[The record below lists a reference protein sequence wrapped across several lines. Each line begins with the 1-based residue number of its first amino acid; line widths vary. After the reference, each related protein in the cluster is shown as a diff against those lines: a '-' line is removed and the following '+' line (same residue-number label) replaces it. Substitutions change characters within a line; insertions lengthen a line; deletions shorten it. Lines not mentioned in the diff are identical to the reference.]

1 MSDVN
6 NSIDDFSSKNQV
18 NNTPENSNYS
28 NEDSNNSFKQQQD
41 SSAYESSMNSD
52 ASISF
57 DPKSS
62 SPSSDS
68 SNLHGQSSQ
77 YPQAQYSQSQ
87 YPQAQYP
94 QAQPQQSQYSQMQ
107 FNQQNAQFNQ
117 PSQPYAPQNYNQ
129 SSQAYN
135 QFNQPQ
141 FAQAQA
147 QFAQPQQQYPQAQY
161 NQSQYPQPQFAQAQ
175 SQFAQ
180 TQQQYPQAQ
189 YNQAQYPQS
198 QYSQM
203 QFNGQ
208 SSYKKPDYS
217 HSMTYNQNSSQYGYR
232 QNAET
237 ERLESYYSSTWN
249 KREKIL
255 LAIICVVSIGF
266 TYLSNKV
273 LYDSFN
279 SYYLYRHYYHTLP
292 KIMFLFIDNLLWA
305 SYSLLPFTLIFS
317 FAIVLRKKYS
327 VILPSICSI
336 ATTFLVQAF
345 LDFIIYKNHD
355 FSSYLKFI
363 AYAIVPTVIFA
374 IVLEVLQCKFMI
386 RKRSNIVSSIIVT
399 FASSFIYVFVYFT
412 SLTILFNSR
421 YEVSDYMYGM
431 ISSVILLV
439 VIPVLVAL
447 IMKLLGLPKFLNPQR
462 EEKNL

>member
-117 PSQPYAPQNYNQ
+117 PVQPYAPQNYNQ

-147 QFAQPQQQYPQAQY
+147 QFAQTQQQYPQAQY
-161 NQSQYPQPQFAQAQ
+161 NQSQYPQAQYPQPQFA
-175 SQFAQ
+175 
-180 TQQQYPQAQ
+180 
-189 YNQAQYPQS
+189 QAQYPQS

-217 HSMTYNQNSSQYGYR
+217 HSMTYNQNKSQYGYR

-374 IVLEVLQCKFMI
+374 IVLEILQCKFMI
-386 RKRSNIVSSIIVT
+386 RKRSNILSSIILT
-399 FASSFIYVFVYFT
+399 FVSSFIYVFTHFVF
-412 SLTILFNSR
+412 LIILFKSS
-421 YEVSDYMYGM
+421 YDVSDYMYSM

-439 VIPVLVAL
+439 VIPVLVSL

-462 EEKNL
+462 EEMNL

>member
-57 DPKSS
+57 DSKSS

-87 YPQAQYP
+87 YSQSQYP

-117 PSQPYAPQNYNQ
+117 PVHPYAPQNYNQ

-147 QFAQPQQQYPQAQY
+147 QYAQMQQQYPQAQY
-161 NQSQYPQPQFAQAQ
+161 PQPQFA
-175 SQFAQ
+175 
-180 TQQQYPQAQ
+180 
-189 YNQAQYPQS
+189 QAQYPQS

-208 SSYKKPDYS
+208 SGYQKPDYS
-217 HSMTYNQNSSQYGYR
+217 HSMTYNQNKSQYGYR

-237 ERLESYYSSTWN
+237 ERLETYYSSTWN

-255 LAIICVVSIGF
+255 LAIIEVVSIGF
-266 TYLSNKV
+266 TYFSNRV
-273 LYDSFN
+273 LYDLFN
-279 SYYLYRHYYHTLP
+279 FNNLYYYYFHTMSRSMLVF
-292 KIMFLFIDNLLWA
+292 MSTLLWF
-305 SYSLLPFTLIFS
+305 SYSLLPFTLILS

-327 VILPSICSI
+327 VILPSICSVG
-336 ATTFLVQAF
+336 TSFLVNT
-345 LDFIIYKNHD
+345 FIINKNHD
-355 FSSYLKFI
+355 FIQYLKFSVSSI
-363 AYAIVPTVIFA
+363 LPIVIFVIA
-374 IVLEVLQCKFMI
+374 LEILQCKFMI
-386 RKRSNIVSSIIVT
+386 RKRSNILSSIILT
-399 FASSFIYVFVYFT
+399 FVSSFIYAFVDFIRSVIVYPESHYDGVDF
-412 SLTILFNSR
+412 IN
-421 YEVSDYMYGM
+421 GM

-462 EEKNL
+462 EEMNL

>member
-28 NEDSNNSFKQQQD
+28 NEDNNNSFKQQQD

-77 YPQAQYSQSQ
+77 YPQAQYPQAQ

-147 QFAQPQQQYPQAQY
+147 QYAQTQQQYPQAQY
-161 NQSQYPQPQFAQAQ
+161 NQAQYN
-175 SQFAQ
+175 
-180 TQQQYPQAQ
+180 QAQ

-203 QFNGQ
+203 QFNCQ

-237 ERLESYYSSTWN
+237 ERLETYYTSTWN

-374 IVLEVLQCKFMI
+374 IVLEILQCKFMI
-386 RKRSNIVSSIIVT
+386 RKRSNILSSIILT
-399 FASSFIYVFVYFT
+399 FVSSFIYVFTHFVF
-412 SLTILFNSR
+412 LIILFKSS
-421 YEVSDYMYGM
+421 YDVSDYMYSM

-439 VIPVLVAL
+439 VIPVLVSL

-462 EEKNL
+462 EEMNL

>member
-28 NEDSNNSFKQQQD
+28 NEDNNNSFKQQQD

-77 YPQAQYSQSQ
+77 YPQAQY
-87 YPQAQYP
+87 PQAQYP

-117 PSQPYAPQNYNQ
+117 PVQPYAPQNYNQ

-147 QFAQPQQQYPQAQY
+147 QFAQTQQQYPQAQY
-161 NQSQYPQPQFAQAQ
+161 N
-175 SQFAQ
+175 
-180 TQQQYPQAQ
+180 QAQ

-374 IVLEVLQCKFMI
+374 IVLEILQCKFMI
-386 RKRSNIVSSIIVT
+386 RKRSNILSSIILT
-399 FASSFIYVFVYFT
+399 FVSSFIYVFTHFVF
-412 SLTILFNSR
+412 LIILFKSS
-421 YEVSDYMYGM
+421 YDVSDYMYVM

-462 EEKNL
+462 EEMNL

>member
-28 NEDSNNSFKQQQD
+28 NEDNNNSFKQQQD

-77 YPQAQYSQSQ
+77 YPQAQYPQAQ

-147 QFAQPQQQYPQAQY
+147 QYAQTQQQYPQAQY
-161 NQSQYPQPQFAQAQ
+161 N
-175 SQFAQ
+175 
-180 TQQQYPQAQ
+180 QAQ

-203 QFNGQ
+203 QFNCQ

-237 ERLESYYSSTWN
+237 ERLETYYTSTWN

-273 LYDSFN
+273 LYDTFN

-374 IVLEVLQCKFMI
+374 IVLEILQCKFMI
-386 RKRSNIVSSIIVT
+386 RKRSNILSSIILT
-399 FASSFIYVFVYFT
+399 FVSSFIYVFTHFVF
-412 SLTILFNSR
+412 LIILFKSS
-421 YEVSDYMYGM
+421 YDVSDYMYSM

-439 VIPVLVAL
+439 VIPVLVSL

-462 EEKNL
+462 EEMNL

>member
-161 NQSQYPQPQFAQAQ
+161 NQA
-175 SQFAQ
+175 
-180 TQQQYPQAQ
+180 QYPQAQ
-189 YNQAQYPQS
+189 YPQSQFAQAQYPQS

-208 SSYKKPDYS
+208 PGYQKPDYS
-217 HSMTYNQNSSQYGYR
+217 HSMTYNQNKSQYGYR

-374 IVLEVLQCKFMI
+374 IVLEILQCKFMI
-386 RKRSNIVSSIIVT
+386 RKRSNILSSIILT
-399 FASSFIYVFVYFT
+399 FVSSFIYVFTHFVF
-412 SLTILFNSR
+412 LIILFKSS
-421 YEVSDYMYGM
+421 YDVSDYMYSM

-439 VIPVLVAL
+439 VIPVLVSL

-462 EEKNL
+462 EEMNL

>member
-18 NNTPENSNYS
+18 NNTPESSNYS

-41 SSAYESSMNSD
+41 SNAYESSMNSD
-52 ASISF
+52 SSISLN
-57 DPKSS
+57 PKSS
-62 SPSSDS
+62 SPSSTS

-77 YPQAQYSQSQ
+77 YSQAQ

-94 QAQPQQSQYSQMQ
+94 QEQYQNTQFNQAQYSQGQYQQSQYVQTQ

-117 PSQPYAPQNYNQ
+117 PAQPYAPQNYNQ
-129 SSQAYN
+129 FAQAYN

-147 QFAQPQQQYPQAQY
+147 QY
-161 NQSQYPQPQFAQAQ
+161 
-175 SQFAQ
+175 AQ

-189 YNQAQYPQS
+189 YNQSQFAQPQFTQAQSQFAQPQYPQS

-292 KIMFLFIDNLLWA
+292 KIMFLFIDNLLWV

-336 ATTFLVQAF
+336 ATSLLVKAV

-374 IVLEVLQCKFMI
+374 IVLEILQCKFMI
-386 RKRSNIVSSIIVT
+386 RKRSNILSSIILT
-399 FASSFIYVFVYFT
+399 FVSSFIYVFTKFVF
-412 SLTILFNSR
+412 LIILFKSS
-421 YEVSDYMYGM
+421 YDASDYMYGM
-431 ISSVILLV
+431 ISSAILLV

-462 EEKNL
+462 EEMNL

>member
-28 NEDSNNSFKQQQD
+28 NEDNNNSFKQQQD

-87 YPQAQYP
+87 YSQAQYP
-94 QAQPQQSQYSQMQ
+94 QAQYQNTQFNQSQYSQGQPQQSQYVQTQ

-117 PSQPYAPQNYNQ
+117 HAQPYAPQNYNQ

-147 QFAQPQQQYPQAQY
+147 QFAQPHR
-161 NQSQYPQPQFAQAQ
+161 
-175 SQFAQ
+175 
-180 TQQQYPQAQ
+180 QYPQAQ

-255 LAIICVVSIGF
+255 LAIICVVSIF
-266 TYLSNKV
+266 LTYFSNRV
-273 LYDSFN
+273 LYVWFN
-279 SYYLYRHYYHTLP
+279 IYTIHYYHILP
-292 KIMFLFIDNLLWA
+292 QLFMVDFLWF
-305 SYSLLPFTLIFS
+305 SYSLLPFTLILS

-327 VILPSICSI
+327 VILPSICSVV
-336 ATTFLVQAF
+336 TSFLVEIF
-345 LDFIIYKNHD
+345 FRFIVEKDYN
-355 FSSYLKFI
+355 FEYYLKFI
-363 AYAIVPTVIFA
+363 VYAILPIVIFVIA
-374 IVLEVLQCKFMI
+374 LEVLQCKFMI
-386 RKRSNIVSSIIVT
+386 RKRSNIVSSIILT

-462 EEKNL
+462 EEMNL

>member
-28 NEDSNNSFKQQQD
+28 NEDNNNSFKQQQD

-77 YPQAQYSQSQ
+77 YPQAQY
-87 YPQAQYP
+87 PQAQYP

-117 PSQPYAPQNYNQ
+117 PVQPYAPQNYNQ

-147 QFAQPQQQYPQAQY
+147 QY
-161 NQSQYPQPQFAQAQ
+161 
-175 SQFAQ
+175 AQ

-189 YNQAQYPQS
+189 YNQAQYNQAQYQQS

-208 SSYKKPDYS
+208 PGYQKPDYS
-217 HSMTYNQNSSQYGYR
+217 HSMTYNQNKSQYGYR

-237 ERLESYYSSTWN
+237 ERLEIYYSSTWN

-255 LAIICVVSIGF
+255 LAIICVVSIF
-266 TYLSNKV
+266 LTYFSNRV
-273 LYDSFN
+273 LYVWFN
-279 SYYLYRHYYHTLP
+279 IYTIHYYHILP
-292 KIMFLFIDNLLWA
+292 QLFMVDFLWF
-305 SYSLLPFTLIFS
+305 SYSLLPFTLILS

-327 VILPSICSI
+327 VILPSICSVV
-336 ATTFLVQAF
+336 TSFLVEIF
-345 LDFIIYKNHD
+345 FRFIVEKDYN
-355 FSSYLKFI
+355 FEYYLKFI
-363 AYAIVPTVIFA
+363 VYAILPIVIFVIA
-374 IVLEVLQCKFMI
+374 LEVLQCKFMI
-386 RKRSNIVSSIIVT
+386 RKRSNIVSSIILT

-462 EEKNL
+462 EEMNL

>member
-28 NEDSNNSFKQQQD
+28 NEDNNNSFKQQQD

-77 YPQAQYSQSQ
+77 YPQAQY
-87 YPQAQYP
+87 PQAQYP

-117 PSQPYAPQNYNQ
+117 PVQPYAPQNYNQ

-147 QFAQPQQQYPQAQY
+147 QY
-161 NQSQYPQPQFAQAQ
+161 
-175 SQFAQ
+175 AQ

-189 YNQAQYPQS
+189 YNQAQYNQAQYQQS

-208 SSYKKPDYS
+208 PGYQKPDYS
-217 HSMTYNQNSSQYGYR
+217 HSMTYNQNKSQYGYR

-237 ERLESYYSSTWN
+237 ERLEIYYSSTWN

-255 LAIICVVSIGF
+255 LAIICVVSIF
-266 TYLSNKV
+266 LTYFSNRV
-273 LYDSFN
+273 LYVWFN
-279 SYYLYRHYYHTLP
+279 IYTIHYYHILP
-292 KIMFLFIDNLLWA
+292 QLFMVDFLWF
-305 SYSLLPFTLIFS
+305 SYSLLPFTLILS

-327 VILPSICSI
+327 VILPSICSVV
-336 ATTFLVQAF
+336 TSFLVEIF
-345 LDFIIYKNHD
+345 FRFIVEKDYN
-355 FSSYLKFI
+355 FEYYLKFI
-363 AYAIVPTVIFA
+363 VYAILPIVIFVIA
-374 IVLEVLQCKFMI
+374 LEVLQCKFMI
-386 RKRSNIVSSIIVT
+386 RKRSNIVSSIILT

-439 VIPVLVAL
+439 VISVLVAL

-462 EEKNL
+462 EEMNL

>member
-28 NEDSNNSFKQQQD
+28 NEDNNNSFKQQQD

-77 YPQAQYSQSQ
+77 YSQSQYPQSQ

-117 PSQPYAPQNYNQ
+117 PVQPYAPQNYNQ

-161 NQSQYPQPQFAQAQ
+161 NQA
-175 SQFAQ
+175 
-180 TQQQYPQAQ
+180 QYPQAQ
-189 YNQAQYPQS
+189 YPQSQFAQAQYPQS

-374 IVLEVLQCKFMI
+374 IVLEILQCKFMI
-386 RKRSNIVSSIIVT
+386 RKRSNILSSIILT
-399 FASSFIYVFVYFT
+399 FVSSFIYVFTHFVF
-412 SLTILFNSR
+412 LIILFKSS
-421 YEVSDYMYGM
+421 YDVSDYMYSM

-439 VIPVLVAL
+439 VIPVLVSL

-462 EEKNL
+462 EEMNL

>member
-28 NEDSNNSFKQQQD
+28 NEDNNNSFKQQQD

-87 YPQAQYP
+87 YSQSQYSQAQYP
-94 QAQPQQSQYSQMQ
+94 QAQPQQSQYSQAQYPQEQYQNTQFNQSQYSQGQPQQSQYVQTQ

-117 PSQPYAPQNYNQ
+117 HAQPYAPQNYNQ
-129 SSQAYN
+129 
-135 QFNQPQ
+135 
-141 FAQAQA
+141 FAQPQA
-147 QFAQPQQQYPQAQY
+147 QFAQTQQQYPQAQY
-161 NQSQYPQPQFAQAQ
+161 N
-175 SQFAQ
+175 
-180 TQQQYPQAQ
+180 QAQ

-266 TYLSNKV
+266 TYFSNKV
-273 LYDSFN
+273 LYSLLP
-279 SYYLYRHYYHTLP
+279 YYRVYFYGYVPRLIST
-292 KIMFLFIDNLLWA
+292 LLWF
-305 SYSLLPFTLIFS
+305 SYSLLPFTLILA

-336 ATTFLVQAF
+336 GTSFLVETF
-345 LDFIIYKNHD
+345 FRFIVEKDYN
-355 FSSYLKFI
+355 FEYYLKFI
-363 AYAIVPTVIFA
+363 VYAILPIVIFA

-462 EEKNL
+462 EEMNL

>member
-28 NEDSNNSFKQQQD
+28 NEDNNNSFKQQQD

-57 DPKSS
+57 DTKSS

-141 FAQAQA
+141 FAQAQ
-147 QFAQPQQQYPQAQY
+147 
-161 NQSQYPQPQFAQAQ
+161 SQY
-175 SQFAQ
+175 AQ

-189 YNQAQYPQS
+189 YPQSQFAQAQAQYAQPQFAQAQYPQS

-217 HSMTYNQNSSQYGYR
+217 HSMTYNQNKSQYGYR

-462 EEKNL
+462 EEMNL

>member
-28 NEDSNNSFKQQQD
+28 NEDNNNSFKQQQD

-77 YPQAQYSQSQ
+77 YPQAQYPQAQ

-147 QFAQPQQQYPQAQY
+147 QY
-161 NQSQYPQPQFAQAQ
+161 
-175 SQFAQ
+175 AQ

-203 QFNGQ
+203 QFNCQ

-237 ERLESYYSSTWN
+237 ERLETYYTSTWN

-273 LYDSFN
+273 LYDTFN

-374 IVLEVLQCKFMI
+374 IVLEILQCKFMI
-386 RKRSNIVSSIIVT
+386 RKRSNILSSIILT
-399 FASSFIYVFVYFT
+399 FVSSFIYVFTHFVF
-412 SLTILFNSR
+412 LIILFKSS
-421 YEVSDYMYGM
+421 YDVSDYMYSM

-439 VIPVLVAL
+439 VIPVLVSL

-462 EEKNL
+462 EEMNL

>member
-28 NEDSNNSFKQQQD
+28 NEDNNNSFKQQQD

-77 YPQAQYSQSQ
+77 YSQS
-87 YPQAQYP
+87 QYP

-117 PSQPYAPQNYNQ
+117 PVQPYAPQNYNQ

-161 NQSQYPQPQFAQAQ
+161 NQSQYPQSQYPQPQFA
-175 SQFAQ
+175 
-180 TQQQYPQAQ
+180 
-189 YNQAQYPQS
+189 QAQYPQS

-208 SSYKKPDYS
+208 SGYNKPDYS
-217 HSMTYNQNSSQYGYR
+217 HSMTYNQNKSQYGYR

-237 ERLESYYSSTWN
+237 ERLETYYSSTWN

-255 LAIICVVSIGF
+255 LAIICVVSIF
-266 TYLSNKV
+266 LTYFSNRV
-273 LYDSFN
+273 LPVLFPYWRVY
-279 SYYLYRHYYHTLP
+279 SYYNPTYIY
-292 KIMFLFIDNLLWA
+292 IQMFISNLLWF

-336 ATTFLVQAF
+336 ATSLLVKAV
-345 LDFIIYKNHD
+345 LDFIIYKDHD

-363 AYAIVPTVIFA
+363 AYAILPIVIFA

-399 FASSFIYVFVYFT
+399 FASSLIYVFVYFI
-412 SLTILFNSR
+412 SLPILFHSNSN
-421 YEVSDYMYGM
+421 YEVSDYMYG
-431 ISSVILLV
+431 ITSSVILLV

-462 EEKNL
+462 EEMNL

>member
-41 SSAYESSMNSD
+41 PSAYESSMNSD

-62 SPSSDS
+62 SPASDS

-77 YPQAQYSQSQ
+77 YPQAQSQQSQ

-117 PSQPYAPQNYNQ
+117 PVQPYAPQNYNQ
-129 SSQAYN
+129 
-135 QFNQPQ
+135 
-141 FAQAQA
+141 FAQPQA
-147 QFAQPQQQYPQAQY
+147 QFAQTQQQYPQAQY
-161 NQSQYPQPQFAQAQ
+161 N
-175 SQFAQ
+175 
-180 TQQQYPQAQ
+180 QAQ

-217 HSMTYNQNSSQYGYR
+217 HSMTYNQNKSQYGYR

-237 ERLESYYSSTWN
+237 ERLETYYSSTWN

-255 LAIICVVSIGF
+255 LAIICVVSIF
-266 TYLSNKV
+266 LTYFSNRV
-273 LYDSFN
+273 LYVWFN
-279 SYYLYRHYYHTLP
+279 IYTIHYYRILP
-292 KIMFLFIDNLLWA
+292 QLFMVDFLWF
-305 SYSLLPFTLIFS
+305 SYSLLPFTLILA

-336 ATTFLVQAF
+336 GTSFLVETF
-345 LDFIIYKNHD
+345 FRFIVEKDYN
-355 FSSYLKFI
+355 FEYYLKFI
-363 AYAIVPTVIFA
+363 VYAILPIVIFA

-462 EEKNL
+462 EEMNL

>member
-41 SSAYESSMNSD
+41 PSAYESSMNSD

-62 SPSSDS
+62 SPASDS
-68 SNLHGQSSQ
+68 SNLHGQS
-77 YPQAQYSQSQ
+77 SQ

-117 PSQPYAPQNYNQ
+117 PVQPYAPQNYNQ

-161 NQSQYPQPQFAQAQ
+161 PQPQFA
-175 SQFAQ
+175 
-180 TQQQYPQAQ
+180 
-189 YNQAQYPQS
+189 QAQYPQS

-232 QNAET
+232 QNAEA
-237 ERLESYYSSTWN
+237 ERLETYYSSTWN

-255 LAIICVVSIGF
+255 LAIICVVSIF
-266 TYLSNKV
+266 LTYFSNRV
-273 LYDSFN
+273 LYVWFN
-279 SYYLYRHYYHTLP
+279 IYTIHYYHILP
-292 KIMFLFIDNLLWA
+292 QLFMVDFLWF
-305 SYSLLPFTLIFS
+305 SYSLLPFTLILS

-327 VILPSICSI
+327 VILPSICSVV
-336 ATTFLVQAF
+336 TSFLVEIF
-345 LDFIIYKNHD
+345 FRFIVEKDYN
-355 FSSYLKFI
+355 FEYYLKFI
-363 AYAIVPTVIFA
+363 VYAILPIVIFVIA
-374 IVLEVLQCKFMI
+374 LEVLQCKFMI
-386 RKRSNIVSSIIVT
+386 RKRSNIVSSIILT

-462 EEKNL
+462 EEMNL

>member
-28 NEDSNNSFKQQQD
+28 NEDNNNSFKQQQD

-57 DPKSS
+57 NPKSS

-77 YPQAQYSQSQ
+77 YPQAQPQQSQ
-87 YPQAQYP
+87 YPQAQS
-94 QAQPQQSQYSQMQ
+94 QQSQYSQMQ

-117 PSQPYAPQNYNQ
+117 PVQPYAPQNYNQ

-161 NQSQYPQPQFAQAQ
+161 NQ
-175 SQFAQ
+175 
-180 TQQQYPQAQ
+180 AQ
-189 YNQAQYPQS
+189 YNQAQYQQS

-208 SSYKKPDYS
+208 PGYQKPDYS
-217 HSMTYNQNSSQYGYR
+217 HSMTYNQNKSQYGYR

-237 ERLESYYSSTWN
+237 ERLEIYYSSTWN

-255 LAIICVVSIGF
+255 LAIICVVSIF
-266 TYLSNKV
+266 LTYFSNRV
-273 LYDSFN
+273 LYVWFN
-279 SYYLYRHYYHTLP
+279 IYTIHYYHILP
-292 KIMFLFIDNLLWA
+292 QLFMVDFLWF
-305 SYSLLPFTLIFS
+305 SYSLLPFTLILS

-327 VILPSICSI
+327 VILPSICSVV
-336 ATTFLVQAF
+336 TSFLVEIF
-345 LDFIIYKNHD
+345 FRFIVEKDYN
-355 FSSYLKFI
+355 FEYYLKFI
-363 AYAIVPTVIFA
+363 VYAILPIVIFVIA
-374 IVLEVLQCKFMI
+374 LEVLQCKFMI

-462 EEKNL
+462 EEMNL

>member
-57 DPKSS
+57 DSKSS

-87 YPQAQYP
+87 YSQSQYSQSQYP

-107 FNQQNAQFNQ
+107 
-117 PSQPYAPQNYNQ
+117 
-129 SSQAYN
+129 
-135 QFNQPQ
+135 
-141 FAQAQA
+141 
-147 QFAQPQQQYPQAQY
+147 QQYPQA
-161 NQSQYPQPQFAQAQ
+161 QYPQPQFAQAQ
-175 SQFAQ
+175 YQ
-180 TQQQYPQAQ
+180 
-189 YNQAQYPQS
+189 QS

-208 SSYKKPDYS
+208 PGYQKPDYS
-217 HSMTYNQNSSQYGYR
+217 HSMTYNQNKSQYGYR

-237 ERLESYYSSTWN
+237 ERLETYYSSTWN

-255 LAIICVVSIGF
+255 LAIIEVVSIGF
-266 TYLSNKV
+266 TYFSNRV
-273 LYDSFN
+273 LYDLFN
-279 SYYLYRHYYHTLP
+279 FNNLYYYYFHTMSRSMLVF
-292 KIMFLFIDNLLWA
+292 MSTLLWF
-305 SYSLLPFTLIFS
+305 SYSLLPFTLILS

-327 VILPSICSI
+327 VILPSICSVG
-336 ATTFLVQAF
+336 TSFLVNT
-345 LDFIIYKNHD
+345 FIINKNHD
-355 FSSYLKFI
+355 FIQYLKFSVSSI
-363 AYAIVPTVIFA
+363 LPIVIFVIA
-374 IVLEVLQCKFMI
+374 LEILQCKFMI
-386 RKRSNIVSSIIVT
+386 RKRSNILSSIILT
-399 FASSFIYVFVYFT
+399 FVSSFIYAFVDFIRSVIVYPESHYDGVDF
-412 SLTILFNSR
+412 IN
-421 YEVSDYMYGM
+421 GM

-462 EEKNL
+462 EEMNL

>member
-62 SPSSDS
+62 SPSSPS
-68 SNLHGQSSQ
+68 SNLHGQSS
-77 YPQAQYSQSQ
+77 QYSQSQ

-117 PSQPYAPQNYNQ
+117 PVQPYAPQNYNQ

-161 NQSQYPQPQFAQAQ
+161 NQA
-175 SQFAQ
+175 
-180 TQQQYPQAQ
+180 QYPQAQ
-189 YNQAQYPQS
+189 YPQSQFAQAQYPQS

-237 ERLESYYSSTWN
+237 ERLESYYSSIWN

-374 IVLEVLQCKFMI
+374 IVLEILQCKFMI
-386 RKRSNIVSSIIVT
+386 RKRSNILSSIILT
-399 FASSFIYVFVYFT
+399 FVSSFIYVFTHFVF
-412 SLTILFNSR
+412 LIILFKSS
-421 YEVSDYMYGM
+421 YDVSDYMYSM

-439 VIPVLVAL
+439 VIPVLVSL

-462 EEKNL
+462 EEMNL

>member
-28 NEDSNNSFKQQQD
+28 NEDNNNSFKQQQD

-77 YPQAQYSQSQ
+77 YPQAQYPQAQ

-147 QFAQPQQQYPQAQY
+147 QY
-161 NQSQYPQPQFAQAQ
+161 
-175 SQFAQ
+175 AQ

-189 YNQAQYPQS
+189 YNQAQYPQAQYPQSQFAQAQYPQS

-203 QFNGQ
+203 QFNCQ

-237 ERLESYYSSTWN
+237 ERLETYYTSTWN

-273 LYDSFN
+273 LYDTFN

-374 IVLEVLQCKFMI
+374 IVLEILQCKFMI
-386 RKRSNIVSSIIVT
+386 RKRSNILSSIILT
-399 FASSFIYVFVYFT
+399 FVSSFIYVFTHFVF
-412 SLTILFNSR
+412 LIILFKSS
-421 YEVSDYMYGM
+421 YDVSDYMYSM

-439 VIPVLVAL
+439 VIPVLVSL

-462 EEKNL
+462 EEMNL

>member
-77 YPQAQYSQSQ
+77 YPQAQYSQ
-87 YPQAQYP
+87 AQYP
-94 QAQPQQSQYSQMQ
+94 QAQPQQSQYFQMQ

-129 SSQAYN
+129 PSQAYN

-141 FAQAQA
+141 FAQPQA

-161 NQSQYPQPQFAQAQ
+161 NQSQYPQAQYPQ
-175 SQFAQ
+175 SQFA
-180 TQQQYPQAQ
+180 
-189 YNQAQYPQS
+189 QAQYPQS

-208 SSYKKPDYS
+208 SGYQKPDYS
-217 HSMTYNQNSSQYGYR
+217 HSMTYNQNKSQYGYR

-237 ERLESYYSSTWN
+237 ERLETYYSSTWN

-374 IVLEVLQCKFMI
+374 IVLEILQCKFMI
-386 RKRSNIVSSIIVT
+386 RKRLNILSSIILT
-399 FASSFIYVFVYFT
+399 FVSSFIYVFTHFVF
-412 SLTILFNSR
+412 LIILFKSS
-421 YEVSDYMYGM
+421 YDASDYMYSM

-462 EEKNL
+462 EEMNL

>member
-41 SSAYESSMNSD
+41 PSAYESSMNSD

-94 QAQPQQSQYSQMQ
+94 QAQYPQAQPQQSQYSQMQ

-117 PSQPYAPQNYNQ
+117 PVHPYAPQNYNQ

-147 QFAQPQQQYPQAQY
+147 QYAQMQQQYPQAQY
-161 NQSQYPQPQFAQAQ
+161 PQPQFA
-175 SQFAQ
+175 
-180 TQQQYPQAQ
+180 
-189 YNQAQYPQS
+189 QAQYPQS

-208 SSYKKPDYS
+208 SGYQKPDYS
-217 HSMTYNQNSSQYGYR
+217 HSMTYNQNKSQYGYR

-237 ERLESYYSSTWN
+237 ERLETYYSSTWN

-255 LAIICVVSIGF
+255 LAIICVVSIF
-266 TYLSNKV
+266 LTYFSNRV
-273 LYDSFN
+273 LYVWFN
-279 SYYLYRHYYHTLP
+279 IYTIHYYRILP
-292 KIMFLFIDNLLWA
+292 QLFMVDFLWF
-305 SYSLLPFTLIFS
+305 SYSLLPFTLILA

-327 VILPSICSI
+327 VILPSICSVG
-336 ATTFLVQAF
+336 TSFLVETF
-345 LDFIIYKNHD
+345 FRFIVEKDYN
-355 FSSYLKFI
+355 FEYYLKFI
-363 AYAIVPTVIFA
+363 VYAILPIVIFA

-462 EEKNL
+462 EEMNL

>member
-18 NNTPENSNYS
+18 NNTPESSNYS

-41 SSAYESSMNSD
+41 SNAYESSMNSD
-52 ASISF
+52 SSISLN
-57 DPKSS
+57 PKSS
-62 SPSSDS
+62 SPSSTS

-77 YPQAQYSQSQ
+77 YSQAQ

-94 QAQPQQSQYSQMQ
+94 QEQYQNTQFNQAQYSQGQYQQSQYVQTQ

-117 PSQPYAPQNYNQ
+117 HAQPYAPQNYNQ
-129 SSQAYN
+129 
-135 QFNQPQ
+135 
-141 FAQAQA
+141 FAQPQA
-147 QFAQPQQQYPQAQY
+147 QFAQTQQQYPQAQY
-161 NQSQYPQPQFAQAQ
+161 N
-175 SQFAQ
+175 
-180 TQQQYPQAQ
+180 QAQ

-374 IVLEVLQCKFMI
+374 IVLEILQCKFMI
-386 RKRSNIVSSIIVT
+386 RKRSNILSSIILT
-399 FASSFIYVFVYFT
+399 FVSSFIYVFTHFVF
-412 SLTILFNSR
+412 LIILFKSS
-421 YEVSDYMYGM
+421 YDVSDYMYSM

-462 EEKNL
+462 EEMNL

>member
-62 SPSSDS
+62 SPSSPS
-68 SNLHGQSSQ
+68 SNLHGQSS
-77 YPQAQYSQSQ
+77 QYSQSQ

-117 PSQPYAPQNYNQ
+117 PVQPYAPQNYNQ

-161 NQSQYPQPQFAQAQ
+161 NQA
-175 SQFAQ
+175 
-180 TQQQYPQAQ
+180 QYPQAQ
-189 YNQAQYPQS
+189 YPQAQYPQSQFAQAQYPQS

-237 ERLESYYSSTWN
+237 ERLESYYSSIWN

-374 IVLEVLQCKFMI
+374 IVLEILQCKFMI
-386 RKRSNIVSSIIVT
+386 RKRSNILSSIILT
-399 FASSFIYVFVYFT
+399 FVSSFIYVFTHFVF
-412 SLTILFNSR
+412 LIILFKSS
-421 YEVSDYMYGM
+421 YDVSDYMYSM

-439 VIPVLVAL
+439 VIPVLVSL

-462 EEKNL
+462 EEMNL

>member
-28 NEDSNNSFKQQQD
+28 NEDNNNSFKQQQD

-77 YPQAQYSQSQ
+77 YSQS
-87 YPQAQYP
+87 QYP

-117 PSQPYAPQNYNQ
+117 PVQPYAPQNYNQ

-161 NQSQYPQPQFAQAQ
+161 PQPQFA
-175 SQFAQ
+175 
-180 TQQQYPQAQ
+180 
-189 YNQAQYPQS
+189 QAQYPQS

-232 QNAET
+232 QNAEA
-237 ERLESYYSSTWN
+237 ERLETYYSSTWN

-255 LAIICVVSIGF
+255 LAIICVVSIF
-266 TYLSNKV
+266 LTYFSNRV
-273 LYDSFN
+273 LYVWFN
-279 SYYLYRHYYHTLP
+279 IYTIHYYHILP
-292 KIMFLFIDNLLWA
+292 QLFMVDFLWF
-305 SYSLLPFTLIFS
+305 SYSLLPFTLILS

-327 VILPSICSI
+327 VILPSICSVV
-336 ATTFLVQAF
+336 TSFLVEIF
-345 LDFIIYKNHD
+345 FRFIVEKDYN
-355 FSSYLKFI
+355 FEYYLKFI
-363 AYAIVPTVIFA
+363 VYAILPIVIFVIA
-374 IVLEVLQCKFMI
+374 LEVLQCKFMI
-386 RKRSNIVSSIIVT
+386 RKRSNIVSSIILT

-462 EEKNL
+462 EEMNL

>member
-28 NEDSNNSFKQQQD
+28 NEDNNNSFKQQQD

-77 YPQAQYSQSQ
+77 YPQAQY
-87 YPQAQYP
+87 P

-117 PSQPYAPQNYNQ
+117 PVQPYAPQNYNQ

-147 QFAQPQQQYPQAQY
+147 QY
-161 NQSQYPQPQFAQAQ
+161 
-175 SQFAQ
+175 AQ

-189 YNQAQYPQS
+189 YNQAQYNQAQYQQSQFAQAQYQQS

-374 IVLEVLQCKFMI
+374 IVLEILQCKFMI
-386 RKRSNIVSSIIVT
+386 RKRSNILSSIILT
-399 FASSFIYVFVYFT
+399 FVSSFIYVFTHFVF
-412 SLTILFNSR
+412 LIILFKSS
-421 YEVSDYMYGM
+421 YDVSDYMYSM

-439 VIPVLVAL
+439 VIPVLVSL

-462 EEKNL
+462 EEMNL

>member
-28 NEDSNNSFKQQQD
+28 NEDNNNSFKQQQD

-77 YPQAQYSQSQ
+77 YSQSQYPQSQ

-117 PSQPYAPQNYNQ
+117 PVQPYAPQNYNQ

-161 NQSQYPQPQFAQAQ
+161 NQA
-175 SQFAQ
+175 
-180 TQQQYPQAQ
+180 QYPQAQ
-189 YNQAQYPQS
+189 YPQSQFAQAQYPQS

-374 IVLEVLQCKFMI
+374 IVLEILQCKFMI
-386 RKRSNIVSSIIVT
+386 RKRSNILSSIILT
-399 FASSFIYVFVYFT
+399 FVSSFIYVFTHFVF
-412 SLTILFNSR
+412 LIILFKSS
-421 YEVSDYMYGM
+421 YDVSDYMYSM

-462 EEKNL
+462 EEMNL

>member
-28 NEDSNNSFKQQQD
+28 NEDNNNSFKQQQD

-77 YPQAQYSQSQ
+77 YSQS
-87 YPQAQYP
+87 QYP

-117 PSQPYAPQNYNQ
+117 PVQPYAPQNYNQ

-147 QFAQPQQQYPQAQY
+147 QFAQTQQQYPQAQY
-161 NQSQYPQPQFAQAQ
+161 NQSQYPQAQYPQPQFA
-175 SQFAQ
+175 
-180 TQQQYPQAQ
+180 
-189 YNQAQYPQS
+189 QAQYPQS

-374 IVLEVLQCKFMI
+374 IVLEILQCKFMI
-386 RKRSNIVSSIIVT
+386 RKRSNILSSIILT
-399 FASSFIYVFVYFT
+399 FVSSFIYVFTHFVF
-412 SLTILFNSR
+412 LIILFKSS
-421 YEVSDYMYGM
+421 YDVSDYMYSM

-439 VIPVLVAL
+439 VIPVLVSL

-462 EEKNL
+462 EEMNL

>member
-77 YPQAQYSQSQ
+77 YPQAQYSQ
-87 YPQAQYP
+87 
-94 QAQPQQSQYSQMQ
+94 AQPQQSQYSQMQ

-117 PSQPYAPQNYNQ
+117 PVQPYAPQNYNQ

-147 QFAQPQQQYPQAQY
+147 QYAQTQQQYPQAQY
-161 NQSQYPQPQFAQAQ
+161 NQSQYPQAQYPQPQFAQAQ
-175 SQFAQ
+175 YQ
-180 TQQQYPQAQ
+180 
-189 YNQAQYPQS
+189 QS

-208 SSYKKPDYS
+208 SGYQKPDYS
-217 HSMTYNQNSSQYGYR
+217 HSMTYNQNKSQYGYR

-237 ERLESYYSSTWN
+237 ERLETYYSSTWN

-255 LAIICVVSIGF
+255 LAIIEVVSIGF
-266 TYLSNKV
+266 TYFSNRV
-273 LYDSFN
+273 LYTLFP
-279 SYYLYRHYYHTLP
+279 YYRVYFYKYIAML
-292 KIMFLFIDNLLWA
+292 MSNLFWF
-305 SYSLLPFTLIFS
+305 SYSLLPFTLILA

-336 ATTFLVQAF
+336 GTSFLVETF
-345 LDFIIYKNHD
+345 FRFIVEKDYN
-355 FSSYLKFI
+355 FEYYLKFI
-363 AYAIVPTVIFA
+363 VYAILPIVIFA
-374 IVLEVLQCKFMI
+374 IVLEILQCKFMI
-386 RKRSNIVSSIIVT
+386 RKRSNILSSIIVT

-462 EEKNL
+462 EEMNL

>member
-28 NEDSNNSFKQQQD
+28 NEDNNNSFKQQQD

-77 YPQAQYSQSQ
+77 YSQSQYPQSQ

-117 PSQPYAPQNYNQ
+117 PVHPYAPQNYNQ

-161 NQSQYPQPQFAQAQ
+161 NQA
-175 SQFAQ
+175 
-180 TQQQYPQAQ
+180 QYPQAQ
-189 YNQAQYPQS
+189 YPQSQFAQAQYPQS

-374 IVLEVLQCKFMI
+374 IVLEILQCKFMI
-386 RKRSNIVSSIIVT
+386 RKRSNILSSIILT
-399 FASSFIYVFVYFT
+399 FVSSFIYVFTHFVF
-412 SLTILFNSR
+412 LIILFKSS
-421 YEVSDYMYGM
+421 YDVSDYMYSM

-462 EEKNL
+462 EEMNL

>member
-41 SSAYESSMNSD
+41 PSAYESSMNSD

-87 YPQAQYP
+87 YSQSQYPQAQYP

-117 PSQPYAPQNYNQ
+117 PVHPYAPQNYNQ

-141 FAQAQA
+141 
-147 QFAQPQQQYPQAQY
+147 Y
-161 NQSQYPQPQFAQAQ
+161 
-175 SQFAQ
+175 AQ

-189 YNQAQYPQS
+189 YNQAQYPQAQYPQSQFAQAQYPQS

-208 SSYKKPDYS
+208 SGYQKPDYS
-217 HSMTYNQNSSQYGYR
+217 HSMTYNQNKSQYGYR

-237 ERLESYYSSTWN
+237 ERLETYYSSTWN

-255 LAIICVVSIGF
+255 LAIIEVVSIGF
-266 TYLSNKV
+266 TYFSNRV
-273 LYDSFN
+273 LYTLFP
-279 SYYLYRHYYHTLP
+279 YYRVYFYKYIAML
-292 KIMFLFIDNLLWA
+292 MSNLFWF
-305 SYSLLPFTLIFS
+305 SYSLLPFTLILA

-336 ATTFLVQAF
+336 GTSFLVETF
-345 LDFIIYKNHD
+345 FRFIVEKDYN
-355 FSSYLKFI
+355 FEYYLKFI
-363 AYAIVPTVIFA
+363 VYAILPIVIFA

-462 EEKNL
+462 EEMNL

>member
-57 DPKSS
+57 DSKSS

-87 YPQAQYP
+87 YSQSQYP

-107 FNQQNAQFNQ
+107 
-117 PSQPYAPQNYNQ
+117 
-129 SSQAYN
+129 
-135 QFNQPQ
+135 
-141 FAQAQA
+141 
-147 QFAQPQQQYPQAQY
+147 QQYPQAQY
-161 NQSQYPQPQFAQAQ
+161 PQPQFA
-175 SQFAQ
+175 
-180 TQQQYPQAQ
+180 
-189 YNQAQYPQS
+189 QAQYPQS

-208 SSYKKPDYS
+208 SGYQKPDYS
-217 HSMTYNQNSSQYGYR
+217 HSMTYNQNKSQYGYR

-237 ERLESYYSSTWN
+237 ERLETYYSSTWN

-255 LAIICVVSIGF
+255 LAIIEVVSIGF
-266 TYLSNKV
+266 TYFSNRV
-273 LYDSFN
+273 LYDLFN
-279 SYYLYRHYYHTLP
+279 FNNLYYYYFHTMSRSMLVF
-292 KIMFLFIDNLLWA
+292 MSTLLWF
-305 SYSLLPFTLIFS
+305 SYSLLPFTLILS

-327 VILPSICSI
+327 VILPSICSVG
-336 ATTFLVQAF
+336 TSFLVNT
-345 LDFIIYKNHD
+345 FIINKNHD
-355 FSSYLKFI
+355 FIQYLKFSVSSI
-363 AYAIVPTVIFA
+363 LPIVIFVIA
-374 IVLEVLQCKFMI
+374 LEILQCKFMI
-386 RKRSNIVSSIIVT
+386 RKRSNILSSIILT
-399 FASSFIYVFVYFT
+399 FVSSFIYAFVDFIRSVIVYPESHYDGVDF
-412 SLTILFNSR
+412 IN
-421 YEVSDYMYGM
+421 GM

-462 EEKNL
+462 EEMNL

>member
-28 NEDSNNSFKQQQD
+28 NEDNNNSFKQQQD

-77 YPQAQYSQSQ
+77 YPQAQYPQAQ

-147 QFAQPQQQYPQAQY
+147 QYAQTQQQYPQAQY
-161 NQSQYPQPQFAQAQ
+161 NQAQYN
-175 SQFAQ
+175 
-180 TQQQYPQAQ
+180 QAQ

-203 QFNGQ
+203 QFNCQ

-237 ERLESYYSSTWN
+237 ERLETYYTSTWN

-273 LYDSFN
+273 LYDTFN

-374 IVLEVLQCKFMI
+374 IVLEILQCKFMI
-386 RKRSNIVSSIIVT
+386 RKRSNILSSIILT
-399 FASSFIYVFVYFT
+399 FVSSFIYVFTHFVF
-412 SLTILFNSR
+412 LIILFKSS
-421 YEVSDYMYGM
+421 YDVSDYMYSM

-439 VIPVLVAL
+439 VIPVLVSL

-462 EEKNL
+462 EEMNL

>member
-41 SSAYESSMNSD
+41 PSAYESSMNSD

-62 SPSSDS
+62 SPASDS

-77 YPQAQYSQSQ
+77 YPQAQPQQSQ
-87 YPQAQYP
+87 YPQAQS
-94 QAQPQQSQYSQMQ
+94 QQSQYSQMQ

-147 QFAQPQQQYPQAQY
+147 QY
-161 NQSQYPQPQFAQAQ
+161 
-175 SQFAQ
+175 AQ

-189 YNQAQYPQS
+189 YNQAQYPQAQYPQSQFAQAQYPQS

-208 SSYKKPDYS
+208 SGYQKPDYS
-217 HSMTYNQNSSQYGYR
+217 HSMTYNQNKSQYGYR

-237 ERLESYYSSTWN
+237 ERLETYYSSTWN

-255 LAIICVVSIGF
+255 LAIIEVVSIGF
-266 TYLSNKV
+266 TYFSNRV
-273 LYDSFN
+273 LYDLFN
-279 SYYLYRHYYHTLP
+279 FNNLYYYYFHTMSRSMLVF
-292 KIMFLFIDNLLWA
+292 MSTLLWF
-305 SYSLLPFTLIFS
+305 SYSLLPFTLILS

-327 VILPSICSI
+327 VILPSICSVG
-336 ATTFLVQAF
+336 TSFLVNT
-345 LDFIIYKNHD
+345 FIINKNHD
-355 FSSYLKFI
+355 FIQYLKFAVSSI
-363 AYAIVPTVIFA
+363 LPIVIFVIA
-374 IVLEVLQCKFMI
+374 LEILQCKFMI
-386 RKRSNIVSSIIVT
+386 RKRSNILSSIILT
-399 FASSFIYVFVYFT
+399 FVSSFIYAFVEFIRSVIVYPESHYDGVDF
-412 SLTILFNSR
+412 IN
-421 YEVSDYMYGM
+421 GM

-462 EEKNL
+462 EEMNL

>member
-28 NEDSNNSFKQQQD
+28 NEDNNNSFKQQQD

-77 YPQAQYSQSQ
+77 YPQAQY
-87 YPQAQYP
+87 PQAQYP

-117 PSQPYAPQNYNQ
+117 PVQPYAPQNYNQ

-147 QFAQPQQQYPQAQY
+147 QFAQ
-161 NQSQYPQPQFAQAQ
+161 
-175 SQFAQ
+175 

-198 QYSQM
+198 QFAQAQYPQSQYSQI

-208 SSYKKPDYS
+208 SGYQKPDYS
-217 HSMTYNQNSSQYGYR
+217 HSMTYNQNKSQYGYR

-237 ERLESYYSSTWN
+237 ERLETYYSSTWN

-374 IVLEVLQCKFMI
+374 IVLEILQCKFMI
-386 RKRSNIVSSIIVT
+386 RKRSNILSSIILT
-399 FASSFIYVFVYFT
+399 FVSSFIYVFTHFVF
-412 SLTILFNSR
+412 LIILFKSS
-421 YEVSDYMYGM
+421 YDVSDYMYSM

-439 VIPVLVAL
+439 VIPVLVSL

-462 EEKNL
+462 EEMNL

>member
-41 SSAYESSMNSD
+41 PSAYESSMNSD

-87 YPQAQYP
+87 YSQSQYPQAQYP

-117 PSQPYAPQNYNQ
+117 PVHPYAPQNYNQ

-141 FAQAQA
+141 
-147 QFAQPQQQYPQAQY
+147 Y
-161 NQSQYPQPQFAQAQ
+161 
-175 SQFAQ
+175 AQ

-189 YNQAQYPQS
+189 YNQAQYPQAQYPQSQFAQAQYPQS

-208 SSYKKPDYS
+208 SGYQKPDYS
-217 HSMTYNQNSSQYGYR
+217 HSMTYNQNKSQYGYR

-237 ERLESYYSSTWN
+237 ERLETYYSSTWN

-255 LAIICVVSIGF
+255 LAIIEVVSIGF
-266 TYLSNKV
+266 TYFSNRV
-273 LYDSFN
+273 LYTLFP
-279 SYYLYRHYYHTLP
+279 YYRVYFYKYIAML
-292 KIMFLFIDNLLWA
+292 MSNLFWF
-305 SYSLLPFTLIFS
+305 SYSLLPFTLILA

-336 ATTFLVQAF
+336 GTSFLVETF
-345 LDFIIYKNHD
+345 FRFIVEKDYN
-355 FSSYLKFI
+355 FEYYLKFI
-363 AYAIVPTVIFA
+363 VYAIMPIVIFA

-462 EEKNL
+462 EEMNL

>member
-41 SSAYESSMNSD
+41 PSAYESSMNSD

-62 SPSSDS
+62 SPASDS

-147 QFAQPQQQYPQAQY
+147 QY
-161 NQSQYPQPQFAQAQ
+161 
-175 SQFAQ
+175 AQ

-189 YNQAQYPQS
+189 YNQAQYPQAQYPQSQFAQAQYPQS

-208 SSYKKPDYS
+208 SGYKRPDYS
-217 HSMTYNQNSSQYGYR
+217 HSMTYNQNKSQYGYR
-232 QNAET
+232 QNAEA
-237 ERLESYYSSTWN
+237 ERLETYYSSTWN

-255 LAIICVVSIGF
+255 LAIICVVSIF
-266 TYLSNKV
+266 LTYFSNRV
-273 LYDSFN
+273 LYVWFN
-279 SYYLYRHYYHTLP
+279 IYTIHYYRILP
-292 KIMFLFIDNLLWA
+292 QLFMVDFLWF
-305 SYSLLPFTLIFS
+305 SYSLLPFTLILA

-336 ATTFLVQAF
+336 GTSFLVETF
-345 LDFIIYKNHD
+345 FRFIVEKDYN
-355 FSSYLKFI
+355 FEYYLKFI
-363 AYAIVPTVIFA
+363 VYAILPIVIFA

-462 EEKNL
+462 EEMNL